1 MQYLKNL
8 QINDKILFN
17 NMTDAELLNEIEG
30 VDVLYSGPQSYIVS
44 ISFLNAEGKKFVQ
57 QIIF

>member
-1 MQYLKNL
+1 
-8 QINDKILFN
+8 
-17 NMTDAELLNEIEG
+17 MTDAELLNEIEG